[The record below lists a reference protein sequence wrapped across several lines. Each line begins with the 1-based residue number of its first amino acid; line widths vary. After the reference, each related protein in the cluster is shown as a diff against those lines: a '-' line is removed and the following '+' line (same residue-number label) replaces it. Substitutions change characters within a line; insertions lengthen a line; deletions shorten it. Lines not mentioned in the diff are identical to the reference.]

1 MANHFMLTEE
11 PAGPIVRS
19 VAGLVAALGI
29 FPVLIAAGY
38 AWHLIIG
45 KVDPNTEG
53 VVIASIALASGSSM
67 AYVFGC
73 IGLTGKLPRWVYHKR
88 RRQCGDL

>member
-38 AWHLIIG
+38 AWHLTIG
-45 KVDPNTEG
+45 KVDPNAEG
-53 VVIASIALASGSSM
+53 VAIALISLVSGSSM
-67 AYVFGC
+67 TYVFGC
-73 IGLTGKLPRWVYHKR
+73 IGLTGKLPGWVYYEQRKQR
-88 RRQCGDL
+88 IG